1 MEDVLDL
8 YALPYDARYPQ
19 VCFDESPYQ
28 LVSEVRPPLPL
39 QPRRPVRIDYEYKRE
54 GSVNLFLLVQPLTG
68 WRQVTVTPQRTA
80 QDFAHQ
86 MQALVDHVFPHADV
100 IRVVLDQ
107 LNTHSPIAFYQTF
120 PPAEARRLT
129 RKLEFHYTPKHG
141 SWLNMAE
148 CEFSVL
154 KKQCLDRRIPT
165 STALQR
171 EISTWQTDRNRRKA
185 KINWTFA
192 TTDARRKLQRLYPP
206 LPAATLL
213 EAQPPLAA

>member
-39 QPRRPVRIDYEYKRE
+39 RPGQPVCTDYEYKRE
-54 GSVNLFLLVQPLTG
+54 GTVNLFLLVQPLTG
-68 WRQVTVTPQRTA
+68 WRQVTVTAQRTA
-80 QDFAHQ
+80 HDFAHQ
-86 MQALVDHVFPHADV
+86 MQALVDQVFPHAET

-107 LNTHSPIAFYQTF
+107 LNTHSPSALYQTF
-120 PPAEARRLT
+120 SPAEARRLT

-141 SWLNMAE
+141 SWLDMAE
-148 CEFSVL
+148 CEFAVL
-154 KKQCLDRRIPT
+154 KKQCLDRRLPT
-165 STALQR
+165 STVLQQ
-171 EISTWQTDRNRRKA
+171 EIAAWQANRNHRKV

-192 TTDARRKLQRLYPP
+192 TTDARQKLQRLYPP
-206 LPAATLL
+206 LPSPT
-213 EAQPPLAA
+213 PLAAQPSLAA